1 MFEAKLEGDL
11 EEINEILKR
20 QNIEINVKEIEL
32 VYKEDLDKLNNRKER
47 IEKEYFK
54 SREKYDKQKEMLDYY
69 KNLNKDYNNQSELLS
84 LYQEEKKE
92 FLKQKIY

>member
-1 MFEAKLEGDL
+1 
-11 EEINEILKR
+11 
-20 QNIEINVKEIEL
+20 
-32 VYKEDLDKLNNRKER
+32 
-47 IEKEYFK
+47 
-54 SREKYDKQKEMLDYY
+54 MLDYY